1 MDKLEFFVSGSRGD
15 VYTIKFEKAG
25 SNLNAYC
32 TWEAGQNGIY
42 CKHRFA
48 LMNGE
53 YSSLLSENIDDL
65 PKLKTMMEGTDVEIA
80 FLEVIKLEK
89 IFEMAKA
96 DLQKA
101 KKNLARAMY
110 R

>member
-1 MDKLEFFVSGSRGD
+1 MEKLEFFVSGSRGD
-15 VYTIKFEKAG
+15 VYTVKFERDG
-25 SNLNAYC
+25 SNLNAFC
-32 TWEAGQNGIY
+32 TCEAGQNGIY

-53 YSSLLSENIDDL
+53 FNSILSDNINDL
-65 PKLKTMMEGTDVEIA
+65 PKLKLMIEGTDVEEA
-80 FLEVIKLEK
+80 FLEVLKLEK
-89 IFEMAKA
+89 LAESIKA

-101 KKNLARAMY
+101 KKRLAKVMY